1 MVKLRKGDPWMPA
14 SKYGQSLKGLTINLL
29 VNSIERALGFQTKVL
44 ETTVVYADPDVAVLR
59 GYGSEWMMHADHTY
73 SEHPLK
79 KNLGKKPAR
88 GIGIELRLHGCNPD
102 VAQAKALALGEV
114 VLAEAADKAHGVR
127 EAYIIDPDGYTWVPD
142 IPLAEVV

>member
-1 MVKLRKGDPWMPA
+1 MPA
-14 SKYGQSLKGLTINLL
+14 SKYGQSLKGLTINLW